1 MRLLF
6 LFLNKSLTLLIKL
19 LNLILY
25 FLERYIIRK
34 LKFIKNSIYLIYFK
48 FNYLKIIKYYKF
60 L

>member
-34 LKFIKNSIYLIYFK
+34 LKFIKNSIYLIYF
-48 FNYLKIIKYYKF
+48 
-60 L
+60 